1 MRRISLKLHN
11 SDGASITFALLL
23 FLVCAVVG
31 SVVLTAATSASGRIS
46 KTSEI
51 DQRYYS
57 VTSAAE
63 YLKNSIE
70 GKKIKLE
77 WNEGNNKFEPAKDTD
92 TTAPKFLQSIA
103 MNIADAWPQT
113 SYADGAEKKTFA
125 DSISGLSAVSLAP
138 LNLSVSGPAGTD
150 YSGLSATI
158 NESLYNDGSL
168 VLDLKSSDGKYSMR
182 MIFGSDLKLLNSTIT
197 DYKAGASS
205 VDEIK
210 NETHTL
216 AVSWTLT
223 SLQNGDFSSA
233 PAGGGS

>member
-31 SVVLTAATSASGRIS
+31 SVILTAATSASGRIS
-46 KTSEI
+46 KTAEI

-57 VTSAAE
+57 LTSAAE
-63 YLKNSIE
+63 YLKNIIE

-77 WNEGNNKFEPAKDTD
+77 WDGSKFNPAADSDTS
-92 TTAPKFLQSIA
+92 APVFLQ
-103 MNIADAWPQT
+103 NIALKIANEWKD
-113 SYADGAEKKTFA
+113 DFA
-125 DSISGLSAVSLAP
+125 DSISGLSSVTLDQ
-138 LNLSVSGPAGTD
+138 LNLSVSDPAGTD
-150 YSGLSATI
+150 YSGLSVTI

-168 VLDLKSSDGKYSMR
+168 VLDLKSSDNKYSMR
-182 MIFGSDLKLLNSTIT
+182 MIFGSDLKLYNSTIT
-197 DYKAGASS
+197 HYTADDSS
-205 VDEIK
+205 VEETEK
-210 NETHTL
+210 ETHSL

-233 PAGGGS
+233 SAGGGS